1 MNYTITLST
10 IMFITTTVLAA
21 VDDDPPRLVVVA
33 GTVQFI
39 ATILFVALRTWWHRL
54 TG

>member
-1 MNYTITLST
+1 
-10 IMFITTTVLAA
+10 MFVATTVLAA
-21 VDDDPPRLVVVA
+21 IDDDRPQLVVMA

-39 ATILFVALRTWWHRL
+39 ATILYVALRTWWHRL

>member
-1 MNYTITLST
+1 VNDPITLST
-10 IMFITTTVLAA
+10 IMFVATTVLAA
-21 VDDDPPRLVVVA
+21 IDDDPPRLVVIA

-39 ATILFVALRTWWHRL
+39 GTILFVALRTWWHRL